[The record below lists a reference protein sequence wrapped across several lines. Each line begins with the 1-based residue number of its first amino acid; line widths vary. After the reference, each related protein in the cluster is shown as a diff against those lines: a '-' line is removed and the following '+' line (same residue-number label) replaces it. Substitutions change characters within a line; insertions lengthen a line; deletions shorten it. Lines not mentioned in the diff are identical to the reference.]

1 MRGKEGP
8 PRIMSSTSYMPGT
21 IYALA
26 TPAGRSGVAVVRIS
40 GPDART
46 ALTAL
51 TARAL
56 PKPRVATVRRL
67 VGHDDVPIDDTLVL
81 WFPAPHSFTGE
92 DVAELHLHGGPAV
105 IAAAL
110 AALGKIEGLRL
121 AEPGEF
127 TRRAFDHDKLDL
139 AQVEGI
145 ADLIAAET
153 EMQRRQA
160 LRQAEGALSRR
171 LESWRADLMRA
182 LARLE
187 AYIDFPDE
195 GLPQQL
201 LASIDLEIRQV
212 GDSLAAELA
221 GHAAERLRDGLTIAI
236 LGAPNVGKS
245 SIINRLAQREAAIVS
260 SIAGTTRDVIEVRMD
275 VSGYPVTLADT
286 AGLRATADEIEAE
299 GVRRALNRAEHADL
313 KLLVFDGGA
322 WPRID
327 PETAKLIDDQAICVL
342 NKADLL
348 REPEPVAIE
357 GRAALKLSCKTGL
370 GLEALVERIAAAA
383 RDGMSGGA
391 VLTRAR
397 HRAAVAEAKAALDR
411 AQSAGQLEL
420 KAEDLR
426 LAVRAIGRIA
436 GRVDVEDVL
445 DLIFKEFCIGK

>member
-1 MRGKEGP
+1 
-8 PRIMSSTSYMPGT
+8 MPSHTDT

-40 GPDART
+40 GAGAGT
-46 ALTAL
+46 ALAAL
-51 TARAL
+51 TQRDL
-56 PKPRVATVRRL
+56 PKPRVATLRRL
-67 VGHDDVPIDDTLVL
+67 RGADDIAIDDALVM

-105 IAAAL
+105 IAATL
-110 AALGKIEGLRL
+110 AALSAQQGLRL

-160 LRQAEGALSRR
+160 LRQAGGHLRR
-171 LESWRADLMRA
+171 WLDEERASLMRV

-195 GLPQQL
+195 ELPEQL
-201 LASIDLEIRQV
+201 YPSIN
-212 GDSLAAELA
+212 AELRDLA
-221 GHAAERLRDGLTIAI
+221 NVLGITLRNRSGEILRDGLEIAI

-245 SIINRLAQREAAIVS
+245 SIINMLAKRDAAIVS
-260 SIAGTTRDVIEVRMD
+260 SIAGTTRDVIVVHMD
-275 VSGYPVTLADT
+275 IAGFPVTVADT

-299 GVRRALNRAEHADL
+299 GVRRALARAEHADL

-322 WPRID
+322 WPAID
-327 PETAKLIDDQAICVL
+327 PETAKHIDDESLVVI

-348 REPEPVAIE
+348 KAPEPIAIG
-357 GRAALKLSCKTGL
+357 GRATLKVSCRTGL
-370 GLEALVERIAAAA
+370 GLDSLIAGIGEKATVMM
-383 RDGMSGGA
+383 GQGTGA
-391 VLTRAR
+391 FLTRAR
-397 HRAAVAEAKAALDR
+397 HRQAMEEAKAALDR
-411 AQSAGQLEL
+411 ALTVGQVEL

-445 DLIFKEFCIGK
+445 DLVFKEFCIGK

>member
-1 MRGKEGP
+1 MRDGGA
-8 PRIMSSTSYMPGT
+8 PRIMSNT

-26 TPAGRSGVAVVRIS
+26 TPAGRSGVAVVRVS
-40 GPDART
+40 GPDARA
-46 ALTAL
+46 ALAAL
-51 TARAL
+51 TAREL
-56 PKPRVATVRRL
+56 PKPRVAALRRL
-67 VGHDDVPIDDTLVL
+67 IAKDDVPIDDALVL
-81 WFPAPHSFTGE
+81 WFPAPRSFTGE

-105 IAAAL
+105 IAATL
-110 AALGKIEGLRL
+110 AALSAQQGLRL

-171 LESWRADLMRA
+171 LESWRADLMRV

-195 GLPQQL
+195 DLPQQL
-201 LASIDLEIRQV
+201 LSSINLEIQQI
-212 GDSLAAELA
+212 GETLAAELA

-236 LGAPNVGKS
+236 VGAPNVGKS
-245 SIINRLAQREAAIVS
+245 SILNKLAQREAAIVS

-275 VSGYPVTLADT
+275 IAGYPVTLADT

-322 WPRID
+322 WPGID
-327 PETAKLIDDQAICVL
+327 PETAKLIDDEALCVL

-348 REPEPVAIE
+348 REPEPVAVA
-357 GRAALKLSCKTGL
+357 GRAVLKLSCKTGL
-370 GLEALVERIAAAA
+370 GLESLVGEIAAAA
-383 RDGMSGGA
+383 KGAMGGA
-391 VLTRAR
+391 EILTRAR
-397 HRAAVAEAKAALDR
+397 HRAAVEEAKAALDR
-411 AQSAGQLEL
+411 ARVAGQLEL

-436 GRVDVEDVL
+436 GRVDVEEVL

>member
-1 MRGKEGP
+1 
-8 PRIMSSTSYMPGT
+8 MSDRET

-26 TPAGRSGVAVVRIS
+26 TPPGRSGVAVVRIS
-40 GPDART
+40 GADARA
-46 ALTAL
+46 ALAAL

-56 PKPRVATVRRL
+56 PKPRVATLRRL
-67 VGHDDVPIDDTLVL
+67 IGKDDLPIDDALVL

-105 IAAAL
+105 IAATL
-110 AALGKIEGLRL
+110 AALSAQQGLRL

-171 LESWRADLMRA
+171 LETWRSDLARV

-195 GLPQQL
+195 DLPQQL
-201 LASIDLEIRQV
+201 LFSIDVEIEQIA
-212 GDSLAAELA
+212 GTLARELA

-245 SIINRLAQREAAIVS
+245 SIINKLSQRDAAIVS

-275 VSGYPVTLADT
+275 VAGYPVTLADT
-286 AGLRATADEIEAE
+286 AGLRASADEIEAE
-299 GVRRALNRAEHADL
+299 GVRRALGRAEHADL
-313 KLLVFDGGA
+313 KLLVFDGGS

-327 PETAKLIDDQAICVL
+327 PETAKLIDDQAICVV

-348 REPEPVAIE
+348 REPEPVAVQ
-357 GRAALKLSCKTGL
+357 GRAALKLSCKSGL
-370 GLEALVERIAAAA
+370 GFDAVIAVIADRAK
-383 RDGMSGGA
+383 GA
-391 VLTRAR
+391 MAGTEVLTRAR
-397 HRAAVAEAKAALDR
+397 HRAAVEEAKAALDR
-411 AQSAGQLEL
+411 ARVARQLEL

-436 GRVDVEDVL
+436 GRVDVEEVL

>member
-1 MRGKEGP
+1 
-8 PRIMSSTSYMPGT
+8 MSDT

-26 TPAGRSGVAVVRIS
+26 TPPGRSGVAVVRIS
-40 GPDART
+40 GPDARA
-46 ALTAL
+46 ALAAL
-51 TARAL
+51 TAREL
-56 PKPRVATVRRL
+56 PKPRVATLRRL
-67 VGHDDVPIDDTLVL
+67 IGKHDVPIDDALAL

-92 DVAELHLHGGPAV
+92 DMAELHLHGGPAV
-105 IAAAL
+105 IAATL
-110 AALGKIEGLRL
+110 AALSAQQGLRL

-171 LESWRADLMRA
+171 LETWRTDLARV

-195 GLPQQL
+195 DLPQQL
-201 LASIDLEIRQV
+201 LASIDFEIRQIADTL
-212 GDSLAAELA
+212 GRELI

-245 SIINRLAQREAAIVS
+245 SIINKLAQREAAIVS

-275 VSGYPVTLADT
+275 VAGYPVTLADT
-286 AGLRATADEIEAE
+286 AGLRASADEIEAE
-299 GVRRALNRAEHADL
+299 GVRRALGRAEHADL
-313 KLLVFDGGA
+313 KLLVFDGGN
-322 WPRID
+322 WPAID
-327 PETAKLIDDQAICVL
+327 PETAKLIDDQAMCVV

-348 REPEPVAIE
+348 REPEPVAVE
-357 GRAALKLSCKTGL
+357 GRAVLKLSCKHGL
-370 GLEALVERIAAAA
+370 GLDALVAEIAVRAK
-383 RDGMSGGA
+383 GA
-391 VLTRAR
+391 MAGTEVLTRAR
-397 HRAAVAEAKAALDR
+397 HRAAVEEAKAALDR
-411 AQSAGQLEL
+411 SRVAGQLEL

-436 GRVDVEDVL
+436 GRVDVEEVL
-445 DLIFKEFCIGK
+445 DLIFREFCIGK

>member
-1 MRGKEGP
+1 
-8 PRIMSSTSYMPGT
+8 MSTHPDT

-26 TPAGRSGVAVVRIS
+26 TPPGRSGVAVVRIS
-40 GPDART
+40 GPDARAALA
-46 ALTAL
+46 ALTD
-51 TARAL
+51 RAL
-56 PKPRVATVRRL
+56 PKPRVATLRRL
-67 VGHDDVPIDDTLVL
+67 IGKDDLPIDDALVL

-105 IAAAL
+105 IAATL
-110 AALGKIEGLRL
+110 AALSVQQGLRL

-171 LESWRADLMRA
+171 LETWRSDLARV

-195 GLPQQL
+195 DLPQQL
-201 LASIDLEIRQV
+201 LSSINLEIGQIADTLGR
-212 GDSLAAELA
+212 ELA

-245 SIINRLAQREAAIVS
+245 SIINKLAQRDAAIVS

-275 VSGYPVTLADT
+275 VAGYPVTLADT
-286 AGLRATADEIEAE
+286 AGLRASSDEIEAE
-299 GVRRALNRAEHADL
+299 GVRRALGRAEHADL

-327 PETAKLIDDQAICVL
+327 PETAKLIDDQAICVV

-348 REPEPVAIE
+348 REPEPVAVE
-357 GRAALKLSCKTGL
+357 GRAVLKLSCKTGL
-370 GLEALVERIAAAA
+370 GLDALVAEIAVRAKSA
-383 RDGMSGGA
+383 MSGGE

-397 HRAAVAEAKAALDR
+397 HRAAVEEAKAALDR
-411 AQSAGQLEL
+411 ARGAGQLEL

-436 GRVDVEDVL
+436 GRVDVEEVL
-445 DLIFKEFCIGK
+445 DLIFREFCIGK

>member
-1 MRGKEGP
+1 
-8 PRIMSSTSYMPGT
+8 MSSTDT

-40 GPDART
+40 GPNARAALA
-46 ALTAL
+46 ALTD
-51 TARAL
+51 RDL
-56 PKPRVATVRRL
+56 PKPRVATLRRL
-67 VGHDDVPIDDTLVL
+67 IGKDEVPIDDALAL
-81 WFPAPHSFTGE
+81 WFPAPRSFTGE

-105 IAAAL
+105 IAATL
-110 AALGKIEGLRL
+110 AALSVQQGLRL

-171 LESWRADLMRA
+171 LETWRTDLARV

-195 GLPQQL
+195 DLPQQL
-201 LASIDLEIRQV
+201 LTSTEHEIGQIADTL
-212 GDSLAAELA
+212 GQELA

-245 SIINRLAQREAAIVS
+245 SIINRLSQREAAIVS

-275 VSGYPVTLADT
+275 VAGYPVTLADT
-286 AGLRATADEIEAE
+286 AGLRASADEIEAE
-299 GVRRALNRAEHADL
+299 GVRRALGRAEHADL
-313 KLLVFDGGA
+313 KLLVFDGGS
-322 WPRID
+322 WPGVD
-327 PETAKLIDDQAICVL
+327 PETAKLIDDQAICVV

-348 REPEPVAIE
+348 REPEPVAVE

-370 GLEALVERIAAAA
+370 GFDAVVGEIAGRAKGA
-383 RDGMSGGA
+383 MSGGE

-397 HRAAVAEAKAALDR
+397 HRAAVEEAKAALDR
-411 AQSAGQLEL
+411 ARVAGQLEL

-436 GRVDVEDVL
+436 GRVDVEEVL

>member
-1 MRGKEGP
+1 
-8 PRIMSSTSYMPGT
+8 MSSTDT

-26 TPAGRSGVAVVRIS
+26 TPAGRSGVAVVRVS
-40 GPDART
+40 GPRAGE
-46 ALTAL
+46 ALEAL
-51 TARAL
+51 IRRAL
-56 PKPRVATVRRL
+56 PKPRVATLRRL
-67 VGHDDVPIDDTLVL
+67 LDTDDLPIDDALVL

-110 AALGKIEGLRL
+110 GALGKIDGLRL

-171 LESWRADLMRA
+171 LESWRGDLMRV

-195 GLPQQL
+195 DLPQQL
-201 LASIDLEIRQV
+201 LASMDLEIRQI
-212 GDSLAAELA
+212 GESLAAELA

-236 LGAPNVGKS
+236 LGAPNAGKS
-245 SIINRLAQREAAIVS
+245 SILNILAKREAAIVS
-260 SIAGTTRDVIEVRMD
+260 SVAGTTRDVVEVRMD
-275 VSGYPVTLADT
+275 VAGYPVTLADT
-286 AGLRATADEIEAE
+286 AGLRASADEIEAE
-299 GVRRALNRAEHADL
+299 GVRRALARAEHADL
-313 KLLVFDGGA
+313 RLLVFDGGL
-322 WPRID
+322 WPVID
-327 PETAKLIDDQAICVL
+327 PQTAKLIDDRAICVL

-348 REPEPVAIE
+348 REPEPAAVE

-370 GLEALVERIAAAA
+370 GLAALVERIAAAA
-383 RDGMSGGA
+383 QDNLSGGE

-397 HRAAVAEAKAALDR
+397 HRAAVEEARMALDR

-426 LAVRAIGRIA
+426 LALRAIGRIA

>member
-1 MRGKEGP
+1 
-8 PRIMSSTSYMPGT
+8 MSDT

-26 TPAGRSGVAVVRIS
+26 TPPGRSGVAVVRIS
-40 GPDART
+40 GPGVRGALG
-46 ALTAL
+46 ALTVRDPPA
-51 TARAL
+51 
-56 PKPRVATVRRL
+56 PRVATLRRL
-67 VGHDDVPIDDTLVL
+67 FGDDGAPIDDALVL

-92 DVAELHLHGGPAV
+92 DVAELHLHGGPSV

-110 AALGKIEGLRL
+110 GALGKQEGVRL

-171 LESWRADLMRA
+171 LESWRTDLTRV

-195 GLPQQL
+195 DLPQQL
-201 LASIDLEIRQV
+201 LASIDLEIRQI
-212 GDSLAAELA
+212 GQILATELA
-221 GHAAERLRDGLTIAI
+221 GHAAERLRAGLTIAI

-245 SIINRLAQREAAIVS
+245 SIINKLAQREAAIVS

-275 VSGYPVTLADT
+275 IAGYPVTLADT
-286 AGLRATADEIEAE
+286 AGLRATADEVEAE
-299 GVRRALNRAEHADL
+299 GVRRALARAEHADL
-313 KLLVFDGGA
+313 KLLVLDGGQ

-327 PETAKLIDDQAICVL
+327 AETAKLIDDQAICVV

-348 REPEPVAIE
+348 REPEPVAVE

-370 GLEALVERIAAAA
+370 GLDALVAEIAGRAKGA
-383 RDGMSGGA
+383 MSGGEL
-391 VLTRAR
+391 LTRAR
-397 HRAAVAEAKAALDR
+397 HRAAVEEARAALDR
-411 AQSAGQLEL
+411 ARVAGPLEL

-426 LAVRAIGRIA
+426 LAARAIGRIA

-445 DLIFKEFCIGK
+445 DLVFKEFCIGK

>member
-1 MRGKEGP
+1 
-8 PRIMSSTSYMPGT
+8 MSGSDDT

-26 TPAGRSGVAVVRIS
+26 TPAGRSGVAVVRVS
-40 GPDART
+40 GPQARAALE
-46 ALTAL
+46 ALT
-51 TARAL
+51 RRSL
-56 PKPRVATVRRL
+56 PKPRAATLRRL
-67 VGHDDVPIDDTLVL
+67 FGDDDAPIDDALVL

-92 DVAELHLHGGPAV
+92 DIAELHLHGGPAV

-110 AALGKIEGLRL
+110 NALGRIEGLRL

-171 LESWRADLMRA
+171 LETWRTDLTRV

-195 GLPQQL
+195 DLPQQQ
-201 LASIDLEIRQV
+201 LASIDLEIRQIAETL
-212 GDSLAAELA
+212 SAELA

-245 SIINRLAQREAAIVS
+245 SIINKLSQREAAIVS

-275 VSGYPVTLADT
+275 IAGYPVTLADT
-286 AGLRATADEIEAE
+286 AGLRASADEIEAE
-299 GVRRALNRAEHADL
+299 GVRRALARAEHADV

-322 WPRID
+322 WPQVD
-327 PETAKLIDDQAICVL
+327 AETAKLIDAAAICVV

-348 REPEPVAIE
+348 WEPEPIAIE
-357 GRAALKLSCKTGL
+357 GRATLKLSCKTGL
-370 GLEALVERIAAAA
+370 GLEALVGEIAAAA
-383 RDGMSGGA
+383 KGTMSGA
-391 VLTRAR
+391 ELLTRAR
-397 HRAAVAEAKAALDR
+397 HRAAVEEAKAALDR
-411 AQSAGQLEL
+411 ARAAGQLEL

-426 LAVRAIGRIA
+426 LAVRAIGRVA

>member
-1 MRGKEGP
+1 
-8 PRIMSSTSYMPGT
+8 MSDRDT

-26 TPAGRSGVAVVRIS
+26 TRAGRSGVAVVRIS
-40 GPDART
+40 GPDARA
-46 ALTAL
+46 ALAAL
-51 TARAL
+51 TARDL
-56 PKPRVATVRRL
+56 PAPRVATLRRL
-67 VGHDDVPIDDTLVL
+67 IDKDDVAIDDALVL

-105 IAAAL
+105 IAATL
-110 AALGKIEGLRL
+110 AALSVQQGLRL

-171 LESWRADLMRA
+171 LETWRSDLARV

-195 GLPQQL
+195 DLPQQL
-201 LASIDLEIRQV
+201 LSSINLEIRQIADTL
-212 GDSLAAELA
+212 GRELT

-245 SIINRLAQREAAIVS
+245 SILNKLAQREAAIVS

-275 VSGYPVTLADT
+275 ISGYPVTLADT
-286 AGLRATADEIEAE
+286 AGLRASADEIEAE
-299 GVRRALNRAEHADL
+299 GVRRALGRAEHADL
-313 KLLVFDGGA
+313 KLLVFDGGT
-322 WPRID
+322 WPAID
-327 PETAKLIDDQAICVL
+327 PETAKLIDDQAMCVV

-348 REPEPVAIE
+348 REPEPVAVE
-357 GRAALKLSCKTGL
+357 GRAVLKLSCKTGL
-370 GLEALVERIAAAA
+370 GLDALVAEIAVRAK
-383 RDGMSGGA
+383 GA
-391 VLTRAR
+391 MAGTEVLTRAR
-397 HRAAVAEAKAALDR
+397 HWAAVEEAKAALDR
-411 AQSAGQLEL
+411 ARVAGQLEL

-436 GRVDVEDVL
+436 GRVDVEEVL

>member
-1 MRGKEGP
+1 
-8 PRIMSSTSYMPGT
+8 MPSHGTT

-40 GPDART
+40 GPDARAALA
-46 ALTAL
+46 ALTD
-51 TARAL
+51 RAL
-56 PKPRVATVRRL
+56 PKPRVATLRRL
-67 VGHDDVPIDDTLVL
+67 IGKDDLPIDDALVL
-81 WFPAPHSFTGE
+81 WFPAPRSFTGE

-105 IAAAL
+105 IAATL
-110 AALGKIEGLRL
+110 AALSVQQGLRL

-171 LESWRADLMRA
+171 LESWRNDLARV

-195 GLPQQL
+195 DLPQQL
-201 LASIDLEIRQV
+201 LSSINLEIRQIADTL
-212 GDSLAAELA
+212 GRELA

-245 SIINRLAQREAAIVS
+245 SIINKIAKREAAIVS

-275 VSGYPVTLADT
+275 VAGYPVTLADT
-286 AGLRATADEIEAE
+286 AGLRASADEIEAE
-299 GVRRALNRAEHADL
+299 GVRRALGRAEHADL

-327 PETAKLIDDQAICVL
+327 PETAKLIDDQAICVV

-348 REPEPVAIE
+348 REPEPVAVE

-370 GLEALVERIAAAA
+370 GFDAVVGVIADRAK
-383 RDGMSGGA
+383 GA
-391 VLTRAR
+391 MAGTEVLTRAR
-397 HRAAVAEAKAALDR
+397 HRAAVEEAKAALDR
-411 AQSAGQLEL
+411 AGAAGQLEL

-436 GRVDVEDVL
+436 GRVDVEEVL

>member
-1 MRGKEGP
+1 
-8 PRIMSSTSYMPGT
+8 MPDT

-26 TPAGRSGVAVVRIS
+26 TPTGRSGVAVVRIS
-40 GPDART
+40 GSDARV
-46 ALTAL
+46 ALAAL
-51 TARAL
+51 TARDL
-56 PKPRVATVRRL
+56 PTPRVATLRRL
-67 VGHDDVPIDDTLVL
+67 IGKDDAPIDDALVL

-92 DVAELHLHGGPAV
+92 DVAELHLHGGPSV
-105 IAAAL
+105 IAATLEAL
-110 AALGKIEGLRL
+110 SAQQGLRL

-127 TRRAFDHDKLDL
+127 TRRAFDNDKLDL

-171 LESWRADLMRA
+171 LETWRADLARV

-195 GLPQQL
+195 DLPQHL
-201 LASIDLEIRQV
+201 LASIEHEIGQIAGTLER
-212 GDSLAAELA
+212 ELA

-245 SIINRLAQREAAIVS
+245 SIINMLAQREAAIVS

-275 VSGYPVTLADT
+275 VAGYPVTLADT
-286 AGLRATADEIEAE
+286 AGLRASVDEIEAE
-299 GVRRALNRAEHADL
+299 GVRRALGRAEHADL
-313 KLLVFDGGA
+313 KLLVFDGGS
-322 WPRID
+322 WPAID
-327 PETAKLIDDQAICVL
+327 PDTAKLIDDQAICVV

-348 REPEPVAIE
+348 REPEPVAVE

-370 GLEALVERIAAAA
+370 GLDALVAEIAGRAKGA
-383 RDGMSGGA
+383 MSGGEL
-391 VLTRAR
+391 LTRAR
-397 HRAAVAEAKAALDR
+397 HRAAVEEAKAALDR
-411 AQSAGQLEL
+411 ARTAGPLEL

-426 LAVRAIGRIA
+426 LAARAIGRIA
-436 GRVDVEDVL
+436 GRVDVEEVL

>member
-1 MRGKEGP
+1 
-8 PRIMSSTSYMPGT
+8 MSSHTDT

-26 TPAGRSGVAVVRIS
+26 TPPGRSGVAVVRIS
-40 GPDART
+40 GADARAALA
-46 ALTAL
+46 ALTE
-51 TARAL
+51 RAL
-56 PKPRVATVRRL
+56 PKPRVATLRRL
-67 VGHDDVPIDDTLVL
+67 IGKDDLPIDDALVL
-81 WFPAPHSFTGE
+81 WFPEPHSFTGE

-105 IAAAL
+105 IAATL
-110 AALGKIEGLRL
+110 AALSVQQGLRL

-171 LESWRADLMRA
+171 LETWRTDLA
-182 LARLE
+182 WVLARLE

-195 GLPQQL
+195 DLPQQL
-201 LASIDLEIRQV
+201 LSSINVEIGQIADTLSR
-212 GDSLAAELA
+212 ELA
-221 GHAAERLRDGLTIAI
+221 GHAAERLRDGLTVAI
-236 LGAPNVGKS
+236 VGAPNVGKS
-245 SIINRLAQREAAIVS
+245 SIINKIAQREAAIVS

-275 VSGYPVTLADT
+275 VAGYPVTLADT
-286 AGLRATADEIEAE
+286 AGLRASADEIEAE
-299 GVRRALNRAEHADL
+299 GVRRALGRAEHADL

-327 PETAKLIDDQAICVL
+327 PETAKLIDDQAICVV

-348 REPEPVAIE
+348 REPEPIAVE

-370 GLEALVERIAAAA
+370 GFDAVVAAIANRAK
-383 RDGMSGGA
+383 GA
-391 VLTRAR
+391 MAGTEILTRAR
-397 HRAAVAEAKAALDR
+397 HRAAVEEAKAALDR
-411 AQSAGQLEL
+411 ARVAGQLEL

-436 GRVDVEDVL
+436 GRVDVEEVL

>member
-1 MRGKEGP
+1 
-8 PRIMSSTSYMPGT
+8 MSDT

-40 GPDART
+40 GPDARPALA
-46 ALTAL
+46 ALTD
-51 TARAL
+51 RDL
-56 PKPRVATVRRL
+56 PKPRVATLRRL
-67 VGHDDVPIDDTLVL
+67 VGKDALPIDDALVL

-105 IAAAL
+105 IAATL
-110 AALGKIEGLRL
+110 AALSAQRGLRL

-160 LRQAEGALSRR
+160 LRQAEGVLSRR
-171 LESWRADLMRA
+171 LETWRTDLARV

-195 GLPQQL
+195 DLPQQL
-201 LASIDLEIRQV
+201 LSSIDVEIEEIAKA
-212 GDSLAAELA
+212 LAQELA

-245 SIINRLAQREAAIVS
+245 SIINKLAQREAAIVS

-275 VSGYPVTLADT
+275 VAGYPVTLADT
-286 AGLRATADEIEAE
+286 AGLRASADEIEAE
-299 GVRRALNRAEHADL
+299 GVRRALGRAEHADL
-313 KLLVFDGGA
+313 KLLVFDGGR
-322 WPRID
+322 WPAID
-327 PETAKLIDDQAICVL
+327 PETAKLIDDQAICVV

-348 REPEPVAIE
+348 REPEPIAVE

-370 GLEALVERIAAAA
+370 GLDALVGEVALRAKGA
-383 RDGMSGGA
+383 MSGGEI
-391 VLTRAR
+391 LTRAR
-397 HRAAVAEAKAALDR
+397 HRAVVEEAKAALDR
-411 AQSAGQLEL
+411 AQKTGPLEL

-426 LAVRAIGRIA
+426 LALRAIGRIA
-436 GRVDVEDVL
+436 GRVDVEEVL

>member
-1 MRGKEGP
+1 
-8 PRIMSSTSYMPGT
+8 MPSHGST

-26 TPAGRSGVAVVRIS
+26 TSPGRSGVAVIRIS
-40 GPDART
+40 GPQARAALE
-46 ALTAL
+46 ALT
-51 TARAL
+51 RRDL
-56 PKPRVATVRRL
+56 PKPRVATLRRL
-67 VGHDDVPIDDTLVL
+67 RDADDEPIDDALAL

-110 AALGKIEGLRL
+110 AVLGAQDGLRL

-171 LESWRADLMRA
+171 LEAWRTDLTRV

-195 GLPQQL
+195 DLPQQL
-201 LASIDLEIRQV
+201 LASIEAELGQIGRT
-212 GDSLAAELA
+212 LATELA

-245 SIINRLAQREAAIVS
+245 SIINKLAQREAAIVS

-275 VSGYPVTLADT
+275 IAGYPVTLADT
-286 AGLRATADEIEAE
+286 AGLRQTADEIEQE
-299 GVRRALNRAEHADL
+299 GVRRALARAEHADI
-313 KLLVFDGGA
+313 KLLVFDGGQ
-322 WPRID
+322 WPTVD
-327 PETAKLIDDQAICVL
+327 AETAKLIDEGSICVL

-348 REPEPVAIE
+348 REPEPVAIA
-357 GRAALKLSCKTGL
+357 GRAALKLSCRTGL
-370 GLEALVERIAAAA
+370 GLEALIEAITAAAKGA
-383 RDGMSGGA
+383 MSGGEM
-391 VLTRAR
+391 LTRAR
-397 HRAAVAEAKAALDR
+397 HRAAVSEAKAALDR
-411 AQSAGQLEL
+411 ARAAQALEL

-436 GRVDVEDVL
+436 GRIDVEDVL

>member
-1 MRGKEGP
+1 
-8 PRIMSSTSYMPGT
+8 MSDT

-26 TPAGRSGVAVVRIS
+26 TPPGRSGVAVVRIS
-40 GPDART
+40 GPDARAALA
-46 ALTAL
+46 ALTD
-51 TARAL
+51 RAL
-56 PKPRVATVRRL
+56 PKSRVATLRRL
-67 VGHDDVPIDDTLVL
+67 VGKDELPIDDALVL
-81 WFPAPHSFTGE
+81 WFPAPRSFTGE

-105 IAAAL
+105 IAATL
-110 AALGKIEGLRL
+110 AALSVQQGLRL

-171 LESWRADLMRA
+171 LEGWRMDLTRV

-195 GLPQQL
+195 DLPQQL
-201 LASIDLEIRQV
+201 LSSINVEIEQIAGTLGR
-212 GDSLAAELA
+212 ELA

-245 SIINRLAQREAAIVS
+245 SIINKLSQRDAAIVS
-260 SIAGTTRDVIEVRMD
+260 SMAGTTRDVIEVRMD
-275 VSGYPVTLADT
+275 VGGYPVTLADT

-327 PETAKLIDDQAICVL
+327 PETAKLIDDQAICVV

-348 REPEPVAIE
+348 REPEPVAVE

-370 GLEALVERIAAAA
+370 GLDALVAEIAVRAKGA
-383 RDGMSGGA
+383 MSGGEI
-391 VLTRAR
+391 LTRAR
-397 HRAAVAEAKAALDR
+397 HRAAVEEAKAALDR
-411 AQSAGQLEL
+411 ARVAGQLEL

-436 GRVDVEDVL
+436 GRVDVEEVL

>member
-1 MRGKEGP
+1 
-8 PRIMSSTSYMPGT
+8 MSSTDT

-26 TPAGRSGVAVVRIS
+26 TPTGRSGVAVVRIS
-40 GPDART
+40 GSQAGAT
-46 ALTAL
+46 LEAL
-51 TARAL
+51 TARDL
-56 PKPRVATVRRL
+56 PEPRVATLRRL
-67 VGHDDVPIDDTLVL
+67 IDADDVPIDDALVL
-81 WFPAPHSFTGE
+81 WFPAPRSFTGE
-92 DVAELHLHGGPAV
+92 DVAELHLHGGPSV

-110 AALGKIEGLRL
+110 SALGKRAGLRL

-171 LESWRADLMRA
+171 FDSWRTDLMRV

-195 GLPQQL
+195 DLPQQL
-201 LASIDLEIRQV
+201 LASIDLEIQQI
-212 GDSLAAELA
+212 GQTLTAELA

-245 SIINRLAQREAAIVS
+245 SILNRLSQREAAIVS

-275 VSGYPVTLADT
+275 IAGYPVTLADT

-299 GVRRALNRAEHADL
+299 GVRRALARAEHADL
-313 KLLVFDGGA
+313 KLLVFDGGV

-327 PETAKLIDDQAICVL
+327 PETAKLIDDGAICVL

-357 GRAALKLSCKTGL
+357 GRAVLKLSCKTGL
-370 GLEALVERIAAAA
+370 GLEALVGHIAAAA
-383 RDGMSGGA
+383 KGAMGGA
-391 VLTRAR
+391 EVLTRAR
-397 HRAAVAEAKAALDR
+397 HRAAVEDAKAALDR
-411 AQSAGQLEL
+411 AGAAGQLEL

-436 GRVDVEDVL
+436 GRVDVEEVL

>member
-1 MRGKEGP
+1 
-8 PRIMSSTSYMPGT
+8 MSNT

-26 TPAGRSGVAVVRIS
+26 TPAGRSGVAVVRVS
-40 GPDART
+40 GPDARA
-46 ALTAL
+46 ALAAL
-51 TARAL
+51 TAREL
-56 PKPRVATVRRL
+56 PKPRVAALRRL
-67 VGHDDVPIDDTLVL
+67 IAKDDVPIDDALVL
-81 WFPAPHSFTGE
+81 WFPAPRSFTGE

-105 IAAAL
+105 IAATL
-110 AALGKIEGLRL
+110 AALSAQQGLRL

-171 LESWRADLMRA
+171 LESWRADLMRV

-195 GLPQQL
+195 DLPQQL
-201 LASIDLEIRQV
+201 LSSINLEIQQI
-212 GDSLAAELA
+212 GETLAAELA

-236 LGAPNVGKS
+236 VGAPNVGKS
-245 SIINRLAQREAAIVS
+245 SILNKLAQREAAIVS

-275 VSGYPVTLADT
+275 IAGYPVTLADT

-322 WPRID
+322 WPGID
-327 PETAKLIDDQAICVL
+327 PETAKLIDDEALCVL

-348 REPEPVAIE
+348 REPEPVAVA
-357 GRAALKLSCKTGL
+357 GRAVLKLSCKTGL
-370 GLEALVERIAAAA
+370 GLESLVGEIAAAA
-383 RDGMSGGA
+383 KGAMGGA
-391 VLTRAR
+391 EILTRAR
-397 HRAAVAEAKAALDR
+397 HRAAVEEAKAALDR
-411 AQSAGQLEL
+411 AEVAGQLEL

-445 DLIFKEFCIGK
+445 DLIFREFCIGK

>member
-1 MRGKEGP
+1 
-8 PRIMSSTSYMPGT
+8 MSTHTDT

-26 TPAGRSGVAVVRIS
+26 TPAGRSGVAVLRVS
-40 GPDART
+40 GPRAAPALE
-46 ALTAL
+46 ALTR
-51 TARAL
+51 RAL
-56 PKPRVATVRRL
+56 PKPRVATLRRL
-67 VGHDDVPIDDTLVL
+67 FGDDGVAIDDALAL

-105 IAAAL
+105 VAAAL
-110 AALGKIEGLRL
+110 AALGAQQGLRL

-127 TRRAFDHDKLDL
+127 TRRAFDNDKLDL
-139 AQVEGI
+139 AQVEGL

-160 LRQAEGALSRR
+160 LRQAEGGLSRR
-171 LESWRADLMRA
+171 LESWRADLLRV

-195 GLPQQL
+195 DLPHQL
-201 LASIDLEIRQV
+201 LSSIELEIEQISEALGR
-212 GDSLAAELA
+212 ELA
-221 GHAAERLRDGLTIAI
+221 GRAAERLRDGLTIAI

-245 SIINRLAQREAAIVS
+245 GILNKLAQREAAIVS

-275 VSGYPVTLADT
+275 IAGYPVTLADT

-299 GVRRALNRAEHADL
+299 GVRRALGRAEHADL
-313 KLLVFDGGA
+313 KLLVFDGGQ
-322 WPRID
+322 WPATD
-327 PETAKLIDDQAICVL
+327 AETAKLIDDESLVVV

-348 REPEPVAIE
+348 PQPEPIAVA

-370 GLEALVERIAAAA
+370 GLEPLVNAIAAAA
-383 RDGMSGGA
+383 KGAMDGA
-391 VLTRAR
+391 DLLTRAR
-397 HRAAVAEAKAALDR
+397 HRAAVSEAKAALDR
-411 AQSAGQLEL
+411 SRVARQLEL

-426 LAVRAIGRIA
+426 LAARAIGRIT
-436 GRVDVEDVL
+436 GRVDVEEVL

>member
-1 MRGKEGP
+1 
-8 PRIMSSTSYMPGT
+8 MSSADT

-26 TPAGRSGVAVVRIS
+26 TPAGRSGVALVRVS
-40 GPDART
+40 GPQAGDALE
-46 ALTAL
+46 ALTG
-51 TARAL
+51 RDL
-56 PKPRVATVRRL
+56 PKPRVATMRRL
-67 VGHDDVPIDDTLVL
+67 IDADDVPIDDALVL

-92 DVAELHLHGGPAV
+92 DVAELHLHGGPSV

-110 AALGKIEGLRL
+110 AALGKQAGLRL

-127 TRRAFDHDKLDL
+127 TRRAFDNDKLDL

-171 LESWRADLMRA
+171 LESWRTDLMRV

-195 GLPQQL
+195 DLPQQL
-201 LASIDLEIRQV
+201 LSSIDLEIRQI
-212 GDSLAAELA
+212 GQTLAAELA

-245 SIINRLAQREAAIVS
+245 SILNKLAQRDAAIVS

-275 VSGYPVTLADT
+275 VAGYPVTLADT

-299 GVRRALNRAEHADL
+299 GVRRALARAEHADL

-322 WPRID
+322 WPKFD
-327 PETAKLIDDQAICVL
+327 KETAKLIDDDAICVL

-348 REPEPVAIE
+348 REPELVAIE
-357 GRAALKLSCKTGL
+357 GRATLKLSCKTGL
-370 GLEALVERIAAAA
+370 GLETLVEHVAEAA
-383 RDGMSGGA
+383 RGAMGGGE

-397 HRAAVAEAKAALDR
+397 HRAAVEEAKAALDR
-411 AQSAGQLEL
+411 ARIAGQLEL

-426 LAVRAIGRIA
+426 LAVRAIGKIA
-436 GRVDVEDVL
+436 GRVDVEEVL

>member
-1 MRGKEGP
+1 
-8 PRIMSSTSYMPGT
+8 MSTHPDT

-40 GPDART
+40 GPDARAALA
-46 ALTAL
+46 ALTD
-51 TARAL
+51 RAL
-56 PKPRVATVRRL
+56 PKPRAATLRRL
-67 VGHDDVPIDDTLVL
+67 IGKDDLPIDDALVL

-105 IAAAL
+105 IAATL
-110 AALGKIEGLRL
+110 AALSVQQGLRL

-171 LESWRADLMRA
+171 LETWRSDLARV

-195 GLPQQL
+195 DLPQQL
-201 LASIDLEIRQV
+201 LSSINLEIGQIADTL
-212 GDSLAAELA
+212 GQELG

-245 SIINRLAQREAAIVS
+245 SIINKLVQRDAAIVS
-260 SIAGTTRDVIEVRMD
+260 NIAGTTRDVIEVRMD
-275 VSGYPVTLADT
+275 VAGYPVTLADT
-286 AGLRATADEIEAE
+286 AGLRASSDEIEAE
-299 GVRRALNRAEHADL
+299 GVRRALGRAEHADL
-313 KLLVFDGGA
+313 KLLVFDGGS
-322 WPRID
+322 WPEVD
-327 PETAKLIDDQAICVL
+327 PVTAKLIDDQAICVV

-348 REPEPVAIE
+348 REPEPIAVE
-357 GRAALKLSCKTGL
+357 GRATLKLSCKTGL
-370 GLEALVERIAAAA
+370 GLDALVAEIAVRAKSA
-383 RDGMSGGA
+383 MSGGE

-397 HRAAVAEAKAALDR
+397 HRAAVEEAKAALDR
-411 AQSAGQLEL
+411 ARGAGQLEL

-436 GRVDVEDVL
+436 GRVDVEEVL
-445 DLIFKEFCIGK
+445 DLIFREFCIGK

>member
-1 MRGKEGP
+1 MRGRRA
-8 PRIMSSTSYMPGT
+8 PRIMSDT

-40 GPDART
+40 GPDARAALA
-46 ALTAL
+46 ALTD
-51 TARAL
+51 RAL
-56 PKPRVATVRRL
+56 PKLRIATLRRL
-67 VGHDDVPIDDTLVL
+67 VGKDDLPIDDALVL

-105 IAAAL
+105 IAATL
-110 AALGKIEGLRL
+110 AALSVQQGLRL

-171 LESWRADLMRA
+171 LETWRSALTRV

-195 GLPQQL
+195 DLPQQL
-201 LASIDLEIRQV
+201 LSSINVEIDEIAGALAS
-212 GDSLAAELA
+212 ELA

-245 SIINRLAQREAAIVS
+245 SIINKLAQRDAAIVS
-260 SIAGTTRDVIEVRMD
+260 GIAGTTRDVIEVRMD
-275 VSGYPVTLADT
+275 VAGYPVTLADT
-286 AGLRATADEIEAE
+286 AGLRATVDEIEAE
-299 GVRRALNRAEHADL
+299 GVRRALGRAEHADL
-313 KLLVFDGGA
+313 KSLVFDGGA

-327 PETAKLIDDQAICVL
+327 PETAKLIDDQAICVV

-357 GRAALKLSCKTGL
+357 GRGALKLSCKTGL
-370 GLEALVERIAAAA
+370 GF
-383 RDGMSGGA
+383 DA
-391 VLTRAR
+391 VV
-397 HRAAVAEAKAALDR
+397 AVI
-411 AQSAGQLEL
+411 AGQA
-420 KAEDLR
+420 KGAM
-426 LAVRAIGRIA
+426 A
-436 GRVDVEDVL
+436 GTEV
-445 DLIFKEFCIGK
+445 